1 MRLIA
6 LVVVGMLAIPLVAD
20 TQQARKVSRI
30 GFLGHGQPSPRMESF
45 LAAFR
50 QGMHEHGYLEGQHY
64 VMENRWMGSKPREQ
78 FSASVVELVRLPV
91 DLLLATGLRSA
102 LIAKQVTTTVPIVV
116 AMALNPVELGLIESL
131 SHPGGNVTGVAYPA
145 GRAIVGKEL
154 ELLRDLAPQLSSV
167 AFVYNANNPVVVPYI
182 APLKEAADELDL
194 MLHLVAI
201 RGSDDVDTALGTL
214 IKEKVGGLLVYSDT
228 EIMAERRR
236 LIAFADEQRLPTIWG
251 SERAV
256 NDGALISYGA
266 NLPDMWRR
274 AATYVARILKG
285 EKPADL
291 PMERA
296 DRIDLTIN
304 LKTAERRGITIPPI
318 LLVQATKV
326 IR

>member
-1 MRLIA
+1 
-6 LVVVGMLAIPLVAD
+6 
-20 TQQARKVSRI
+20 
-30 GFLGHGQPSPRMESF
+30 
-45 LAAFR
+45 
-50 QGMHEHGYLEGQHY
+50 
-64 VMENRWMGSKPREQ
+64 
-78 FSASVVELVRLPV
+78 
-91 DLLLATGLRSA
+91 
-102 LIAKQVTTTVPIVV
+102 
-116 AMALNPVELGLIESL
+116 
-131 SHPGGNVTGVAYPA
+131 
-145 GRAIVGKEL
+145 
-154 ELLRDLAPQLSSV
+154 
-167 AFVYNANNPVVVPYI
+167 
-182 APLKEAADELDL
+182 
-194 MLHLVAI
+194 
-201 RGSDDVDTALGTL
+201 LGTL

>member
-20 TQQARKVSRI
+20 TQQARKVFRI
-30 GFLGHGQPSPRMESF
+30 GFLGHGQPSPRTESF

-50 QGMHEHGYLEGQHY
+50 RGMQEQGYLEGQHY
-64 VMENRWMGSKPREQ
+64 VMEDRWMKEPREQ
-78 FSASVVELVRLPV
+78 FSASVAELVRQPV
-91 DLLLATGLRSA
+91 DVFLAHGLRSA

-116 AMALNPVELGLIESL
+116 AIAINPVELGLIESL

-145 GRAIVGKEL
+145 DRAIVGKEL

-167 AFVYNANNPVVVPYI
+167 AFVYNANNSVAEPYI
-182 APLKEAADELDL
+182 TPLKEAADELDL

-201 RGSDDVDTALGTL
+201 RGSDDVDTALAT
-214 IKEKVGGLLVYSDT
+214 ITKEKVGGLLVYSDT
-228 EIMAERRR
+228 EIMAERHR
-236 LIAFADEQRLPTIWG
+236 LIAFADEQRLPTIWAT
-251 SERAV
+251 ERAV
-256 NDGALISYGA
+256 KDGALMSYGP
-266 NLPDMWRR
+266 NLPHMWRR
-274 AATYVARILKG
+274 AATYVARIFQG

-291 PMERA
+291 PIERT